1 MKRSTNCLIPTVA
14 LSTTKSGLVSYHQRL
29 ATNPLRLRT
38 ERVFVFTKPSL
49 LCLPSRNNYLSIFL
63 LKGILSWKENWRK
76 HIFTNFLP
84 TLYLG
89 KELQATHCKLCVESQ
104 PQQSYVLLDIAS
116 RHPSEDWAHAILLL
130 YDCAHV
136 PIASASPSKLLNK
149 KRGTEKKVSYTSF
162 ILMLINSSDG
172 YKSGRISAGSA
183 WSPKRV
189 RYTQLILLL
198 SFFSTF
204 DAQ

>member
-38 ERVFVFTKPSL
+38 ERVSVCVETF
-49 LCLPSRNNYLSIFL
+49 LCLPSRNYYLSIFL
-63 LKGILSWKENWRK
+63 LKGILFWKENWRK

-116 RHPSEDWAHAILLL
+116 RHPSEDWARAILLL
-130 YDCAHV
+130 CDCAHV

-149 KRGTEKKVSYTSF
+149 KRGT
-162 ILMLINSSDG
+162 
-172 YKSGRISAGSA
+172 A
-183 WSPKRV
+183 KRLV
-189 RYTQLILLL
+189 TQALY
-198 SFFSTF
+198 
-204 DAQ
+204 